1 MIRNA
6 SFRRFVIGLF
16 LFTGLFSQFQ
26 AVFACE
32 LMGDGERTVCCC
44 DEHGDKGCAMGG
56 GCHDQQTT
64 PDTDCCAVSYQS
76 PPGSDAIVSDSH
88 AQQVVLL
95 EAPQPPPALLFSL
108 SALNPP
114 NPLSVLFGPTAL
126 PPGSPG
132 NLTYLLTRR
141 FRV

>member
-1 MIRNA
+1 MTRNA

-16 LFTGLFSQFQ
+16 LFSGLFSQFQ

-32 LMGDGERTVCCC
+32 LMGSGERYVCCC
-44 DEHGDKGCAMGG
+44 DEHGDKGCPMGG
-56 GCHDQQTT
+56 VCHNQQNT
-64 PDTDCCAVSYQS
+64 PDADCCAVSYQAA
-76 PPGSDAIVSDSH
+76 PGSNAMVSDSH

-108 SALNPP
+108 TALKPP
-114 NPLSVLFGPTAL
+114 NALPVLFAPTAL

-132 NLTYLLTRR
+132 TLTYLLTRR
-141 FRV
+141 LRV